1 MQLTHFSQKMNA
13 YILDAGNTRIKLA
26 TFQNDQLAQV
36 QEFPN
41 YAALL
46 PTLETQPEWPVLLS
60 SVREEAL
67 PEVLEKRAI
76 RLQHDLP
83 LPLKNAYAT
92 PESLGPDRIA
102 AAVGAWAA
110 FPEEAALVLDAGTC
124 LTYEFVRADGTYLG
138 GGIAPGLRMR
148 LRAMHQQTGKLP
160 EAPLPKNLPALVGT
174 STQTCLQSGAWW
186 GMCAEMEGIIAAYR
200 REFGKFNV
208 LFCGG
213 DARFFESHL
222 KERIFV
228 RPNLVLEGLFEI
240 LKFQFRS
247 A

>member
-1 MQLTHFSQKMNA
+1 MNA
-13 YILDAGNTRIKLA
+13 FILDAGNTRVKLA
-26 TFQNDQLAQV
+26 VFQNNQLTQV
-36 QEFPN
+36 EEFYN
-41 YAALL
+41 YSALL
-46 PTLETQPEWPVLLS
+46 PALAAQPTWSVLLA
-60 SVREEAL
+60 SVRDEIPPEAL
-67 PEVLEKRAI
+67 AKRAI
-76 RLQHDLP
+76 ILKHGLS
-83 LPLKNAYAT
+83 LPLKNAYNT
-92 PESLGPDRIA
+92 PESLGSDRIA

-110 FPEEAALVLDAGTC
+110 FPNEAALVLDAGTC

-148 LRAMHQQTGKLP
+148 LRAMHLLTGKLP
-160 EAPLPKNLPALVGT
+160 EARTPENPPALVGK

-240 LKFQFRS
+240 LKFQFQNS
-247 A
+247 